1 MASWHG
7 IGIERRR
14 MAERDGNTPIE
25 FFQTKQSKHDD
36 AADVFCKPNCLD
48 S

>member
-1 MASWHG
+1 MAQ
-7 IGIERRR
+7 
-14 MAERDGNTPIE
+14 RDENTPIE

-36 AADVFCKPNCLD
+36 AADVFCLD